1 MRQAL
6 KAFILGDV
14 VVVLLPV
21 LVAIIAFGVAWAG
34 RVPIS
39 LALVPAAVV
48 AFAVFALRSLLRGRL
63 LASEVVV
70 GMWLLAF
77 IILALIRA
85 PGLFVLV
92 LAAIGMGA
100 VVFMWI
106 RRFEF

>member
-21 LVAIIAFGVAWAG
+21 LVAIIAFGVAWIG
-34 RVPIS
+34 RVPIT

-48 AFAVFALRSLLRGRL
+48 AFALFALRSLLRGKL

-70 GMWLLAF
+70 GIWLLTF
-77 IILALIRA
+77 IILALMRA
-85 PGLFVLV
+85 PGRFVLV
-92 LAAIGMGA
+92 LGLMGMGA

>member
-21 LVAIIAFGVAWAG
+21 LVAIIALGVASVG
-34 RVPIS
+34 RVPIT

-48 AFAVFALRSLLRGRL
+48 AFALFALRSLLRGRL

-70 GMWLLAF
+70 GIWLLAF
-77 IILALIRA
+77 IILALMRA

-92 LAAIGMGA
+92 LGLSGMGA